1 MLIAPPH
8 QARDFQE
15 EIRRIEWLRVL
26 AADGAYDEAL
36 KLVIKPAEAAALKQM
51 QSGDVEGGSRK
62 LVEAISGNQRQS
74 VAISGN
80 QGASRKLVEAIRG
93 NQWQSVTLGG
103 NQGASRKLVEAI
115 SGNQWQSVTNRGNQG
130 ASRKLVDAT
139 AAITKTSEAIRG
151 NQWQSVARTK
161 DSAPAKTSVAEAP
174 YRASVADAKPELSS
188 DLAAPVHTI
197 TTTHPSHLM
206 RVALA
211 FVYTGVIEDAQLNL
225 HATKLLGLCR
235 DFGLTKLQELA
246 EAS

>member
-93 NQWQSVTLGG
+93 NQWQSVT
-103 NQGASRKLVEAI
+103 I
-115 SGNQWQSVTNRGNQG
+115 SGNQG

-139 AAITKTSEAIRG
+139 AAMTKTSEAIRG

>member
-93 NQWQSVTLGG
+93 NQWQSVT
-103 NQGASRKLVEAI
+103 I
-115 SGNQWQSVTNRGNQG
+115 SGNQG

-139 AAITKTSEAIRG
+139 AAMTKTSEAISG

-174 YRASVADAKPELSS
+174 YWASVADAKPELSS

-211 FVYTGVIEDAQLNL
+211 FVYTGVIEDAQLSL

>member
-1 MLIAPPH
+1 MQLITLECLPECMLIAPPH

-93 NQWQSVTLGG
+93 NQWQSVT
-103 NQGASRKLVEAI
+103 I
-115 SGNQWQSVTNRGNQG
+115 SGNQG

-139 AAITKTSEAIRG
+139 AAMTKTSEAISG

-174 YRASVADAKPELSS
+174 YWASVTDAKPELSS

>member
-8 QARDFQE
+8 QARDFEE
-15 EIRRIEWLRVL
+15 EIRRIEWIRFL

-80 QGASRKLVEAIRG
+80 QGASRKLV
-93 NQWQSVTLGG
+93 
-103 NQGASRKLVEAI
+103 
-115 SGNQWQSVTNRGNQG
+115 
-130 ASRKLVDAT
+130 DAT
-139 AAITKTSEAIRG
+139 AAMTKTSEAIRG
-151 NQWQSVARTK
+151 NQWQSLARTK

>member
-93 NQWQSVTLGG
+93 NQWQSVTL
-103 NQGASRKLVEAI
+103 S
-115 SGNQWQSVTNRGNQG
+115 GNQG

-139 AAITKTSEAIRG
+139 AAMTKTSEAISG

-161 DSAPAKTSVAEAP
+161 DSAPAKTSVAEVP

>member
-1 MLIAPPH
+1 MQLITLECLPECMLIAPPH

-93 NQWQSVTLGG
+93 NQWQSVTISG
-103 NQGASRKLVEAI
+103 NQGASR
-115 SGNQWQSVTNRGNQG
+115 T
-130 ASRKLVDAT
+130 LVDAT
-139 AAITKTSEAIRG
+139 AAMTKTSEAISG

-174 YRASVADAKPELSS
+174 YRASVADAEPELSS

>member
-15 EIRRIEWLRVL
+15 EIRRIEWLRAL

-93 NQWQSVTLGG
+93 NQWQSVT
-103 NQGASRKLVEAI
+103 I
-115 SGNQWQSVTNRGNQG
+115 SGNQG

-139 AAITKTSEAIRG
+139 AAMTKTSEAISG

-174 YRASVADAKPELSS
+174 YWASVADAKPELSS

>member
-103 NQGASRKLVEAI
+103 NQGASRKLV
-115 SGNQWQSVTNRGNQG
+115 
-130 ASRKLVDAT
+130 DAT
-139 AAITKTSEAIRG
+139 AAMTKTSEAIRG

>member
-80 QGASRKLVEAIRG
+80 QGASRKLV
-93 NQWQSVTLGG
+93 
-103 NQGASRKLVEAI
+103 
-115 SGNQWQSVTNRGNQG
+115 
-130 ASRKLVDAT
+130 DAT
-139 AAITKTSEAIRG
+139 AAMTKTSESISG

-174 YRASVADAKPELSS
+174 YWASVADAKPELSS

>member
-93 NQWQSVTLGG
+93 NQWQSVT
-103 NQGASRKLVEAI
+103 I
-115 SGNQWQSVTNRGNQG
+115 SGNQG

-139 AAITKTSEAIRG
+139 AAMTKTSEAISG

-174 YRASVADAKPELSS
+174 YWASVADAKPELSS

>member
-8 QARDFQE
+8 QARDFEE
-15 EIRRIEWLRVL
+15 EIRRIEWIRFL

-93 NQWQSVTLGG
+93 NQWQSVT
-103 NQGASRKLVEAI
+103 I
-115 SGNQWQSVTNRGNQG
+115 SGNQG

-139 AAITKTSEAIRG
+139 AAMTKTSEAIRG
-151 NQWQSVARTK
+151 NQWQSLARTK

>member
-8 QARDFQE
+8 QARDCQE

-36 KLVIKPAEAAALKQM
+36 KLVIKPTEAAALKQM

-62 LVEAISGNQRQS
+62 LVEAISGNHRQS

-80 QGASRKLVEAIRG
+80 QGASRKLV
-93 NQWQSVTLGG
+93 
-103 NQGASRKLVEAI
+103 
-115 SGNQWQSVTNRGNQG
+115 
-130 ASRKLVDAT
+130 DAT
-139 AAITKTSEAIRG
+139 AAMTKTSEAIRG
-151 NQWQSVARTK
+151 NQWQSLARTK

>member
-93 NQWQSVTLGG
+93 NQWQSVTL
-103 NQGASRKLVEAI
+103 S
-115 SGNQWQSVTNRGNQG
+115 GNQG

-139 AAITKTSEAIRG
+139 AAMTKTSESISG

>member
-93 NQWQSVTLGG
+93 NQCQSVT
-103 NQGASRKLVEAI
+103 I
-115 SGNQWQSVTNRGNQG
+115 SGNQG

-139 AAITKTSEAIRG
+139 AAMTKTSEAIRG

>member
-103 NQGASRKLVEAI
+103 NQGASRKLV
-115 SGNQWQSVTNRGNQG
+115 
-130 ASRKLVDAT
+130 DAT
-139 AAITKTSEAIRG
+139 AAMTKTSEAISG

-174 YRASVADAKPELSS
+174 YWASVADAKPELSS

>member
-93 NQWQSVTLGG
+93 NQWQSVT
-103 NQGASRKLVEAI
+103 I
-115 SGNQWQSVTNRGNQG
+115 SGNQG

-139 AAITKTSEAIRG
+139 AAMTKTSEAIRG

-174 YRASVADAKPELSS
+174 YWASVADAKPELSS

>member
-80 QGASRKLVEAIRG
+80 QGASRKLV
-93 NQWQSVTLGG
+93 
-103 NQGASRKLVEAI
+103 
-115 SGNQWQSVTNRGNQG
+115 
-130 ASRKLVDAT
+130 DAT
-139 AAITKTSEAIRG
+139 AAMTKTSEAISG

-174 YRASVADAKPELSS
+174 YWASVADAKPELSS